1 MKRMSVTAL
10 SIVWAL
16 GCLGAYGAEEVA
28 KQPEAPS
35 CFQPRDTWWETML
48 ASREALAEEEAAAER
63 RVEADRLADP
73 VLKVFQPLRAQL
85 TSQQEPRKIKV
96 PIAGVKQ
103 LYLGCSGQGRAF
115 LGEPQL
121 IGRDGKAVPLPLA
134 EARGPTRHGW
144 FAHSG
149 KRNRWKPIVW
159 GKQKYDTGLTI
170 ENWEICI
177 ELDGQAEWLE
187 GWLGAQPER
196 GDRQVEFW
204 VQCRS
209 LAEVK
214 ARAIAARQALEFAVA
229 AAFPS
234 PVDSRQ
240 QQLEM
245 SSGIWK
251 ADWKRGD
258 LADLAAR
265 YAAACGAKQKQAAE
279 GIAKRCK
286 SFAELKAVRDLFYSQ
301 YIEKRLALARKTLK
315 MVERAAKRPQLTA
328 ELAAME
334 KQFADP
340 QEDSQGEEFYVRLC
354 NLRRKIILAHPALN
368 FPKLLI
374 NKRSGFLPEHM
385 CDQYLGR
392 HSRKAPGL
400 VVLEDWK
407 QNPRETV
414 LLAGK
419 LPPGGTIHPDL
430 SYDAKRVLFA
440 FADHS
445 IQHDDDRPMTKRDY
459 WRTSSEY
466 SGARRRAYFIYEY
479 SFETGKVR
487 QVTGTAA
494 DPMVCAKGRRT
505 VLIEDTDPCYLPDGG
520 MAFISTRCQQFGRCH
535 GLRYAPSYTLHRG
548 ELDGT
553 RIRPLSFNEANEWGP
568 AVLSDG
574 SLVYARWDYI
584 NRNLGIFHGLG
595 SMRPDGTQT
604 AHYYGNNSPRPYLI
618 GEAQPIPGTHKTV
631 ATAGPHH
638 GQTLG
643 TLIVIDPR
651 KGRDHGAPLTSITP
665 ELSGREVNVPRGA
678 ARTTMPLS
686 DDLHFRRRSDRRAG
700 TPWPVSE
707 ELFLCTYKHGRR
719 YAIYLIDILGG
730 RELIYSDA
738 NISCFDP
745 IPLRPRPMPPALPPY
760 IARGK
765 SDKTGVFY
773 IQNVYK
779 CSQPLEPGSIKRM
792 RINELISQPTAKPD
806 ALNYPVEIVKR
817 ILGTVPVR
825 ADGSVAFEAPARTA
839 FQFQLL
845 DEKGMAVMTMRSLV
859 YLQPG
864 ERASCVG
871 CHEPPNTASPPMGLS
886 KVKVD
891 QITPPAGPRYEG
903 GFSFMRTVQPVLDR
917 YCISCHG
924 LDKEQKNVNLLGPEW
939 GKRSSRKPSYRS
951 LIASGR
957 VKFVGEAIKPS
968 RPKDFFAHG
977 GTLAKM
983 LLDGHPDKKGKKR
996 LELDRE
1002 SFQRI
1007 VDWLDVNA
1015 QIYGDYSHNRIEKQ
1029 RSRFEGVKRLREA
1042 IAKRFGKKLASQPY
1056 TALVNVAN
1064 PSESRVLMA
1073 PLPAA
1078 AGGWGQIAKGAFS
1091 GKIDPGWQEMR
1102 KLVEGSISPPKY
1114 RDIDGACGR
1123 DGACVCGCCWVRKDP
1138 AVRRQTTKPPPPSVK
1153 MISAGTGPTDGTSR
1167 AIPSTWSGTS
1177 YISPDRS
1184 CSHTTASSFSICPC
1198 WTTPSS
1204 RPL

>member
-1 MKRMSVTAL
+1 MISTRWIVRTSVPFMMLVA
-10 SIVWAL
+10 
-16 GCLGAYGAEEVA
+16 GAAAAEGTVKA
-28 KQPEAPS
+28 EARG
-35 CFQPRDTWWETML
+35 CFQPRGAWWETML
-48 ASREALAEEEAAAER
+48 ASRESLAEEEAAAER

-149 KRNRWKPIVW
+149 MRNRWKPIVW
-159 GKQKYDTGLTI
+159 KQQNYDTGFTI

-196 GDRQVEFW
+196 GVRQVEFW

-214 ARAIAARQALEFAVA
+214 ARAAAARETLVVVVA

-234 PVDSRQ
+234 PVDARQ
-240 QQLEM
+240 QRIEA
-245 SSGIWK
+245 SAGIWK

-258 LADLAAR
+258 VADLATR
-265 YAAACGAKQKQAAE
+265 YAGACGGKQKQAAE
-279 GIAKRCK
+279 EIAGRCK
-286 SFAELKAVRDLFYSQ
+286 SVAELKAMRDLFYAQ
-301 YIEKRLALARKTLK
+301 YIEPRLALARKTLD
-315 MVERAAKRPQLTA
+315 MVERAAPRPQLTA
-328 ELAAME
+328 ELAVLE

-340 QEDSQGEEFYVRLC
+340 QGNSNGEAFYVRVC
-354 NLRRKIILAHPALN
+354 NLRRKIVLSHPALD
-368 FPKLLI
+368 FPQLLI

-392 HSRKAPGL
+392 HSREAPGL

-407 QNPRETV
+407 GSPRETV

-445 IQHDDDRPMTKRDY
+445 TEHDDDQPMTEPRY
-459 WRTSSEY
+459 WITGDER
-466 SGARRRAYFIYEY
+466 SGARHRAYFIYEY
-479 SFETGKVR
+479 SFQTGKVR
-487 QVTGTAA
+487 QITGTAA
-494 DPMVCAKGRRT
+494 DPMVRQRERQT

-535 GLRYAPSYTLHRG
+535 GLRYAPSYTLHRC

-553 RIRPLSFNEANEWGP
+553 GIRQLSFNEANEWGP

-574 SLVYARWDYI
+574 SIVYSRWDYI
-584 NRNLGIFHGLG
+584 NRSLVAFQSLSVMH
-595 SMRPDGTQT
+595 PDGTQT
-604 AHYYGNNSPRPYLI
+604 AHYYGNNSPRPCLT
-618 GEAQPIPGTHKTV
+618 GEPQPVPDTRKTV
-631 ATAGPHH
+631 ATAAAHH

-643 TLIVIDPR
+643 SLIVIDPR
-651 KGRDHGAPLTSITP
+651 KGQNHGPPLTSITP
-665 ELSGREVNVPRGA
+665 ELPAPEGSLPQGTT
-678 ARTTMPLS
+678 RTAIPLA
-686 DDLHFRRRSDRRAG
+686 DDLPSRTSGGQRTDLRFPLGAG
-700 TPWPVSE
+700 TPWPINE
-707 ELFLCTYKHGRR
+707 ELFLCTYQHGSQ
-719 YAIYLIDILGG
+719 YAVYLIDVLGG

-745 IPLRPRPMPPALPPY
+745 IPLRPRPMPPVLPSA
-760 IARGK
+760 IAGRE
-765 SDKTGVFY
+765 SEKTGTFY
-773 IQNVYK
+773 IQDVYQ
-779 CSQPLEPGSIKRM
+779 CSHPLKPGSIKHLRV
-792 RINELISQPTAKPD
+792 NEIISQPTAKPA

-817 ILGTVPVR
+817 IVGTVPVE
-825 ADGSVAFEAPARTA
+825 ADGSVAFEAPARTP

-845 DEKGMAVMTMRSLV
+845 DENGMAVMTMRSLV

-864 ERASCVG
+864 EQASCVG
-871 CHEPPNTASPPMGLS
+871 CHEPRSSVPRTLRPAKATVQPL
-886 KVKVD
+886 
-891 QITPPAGPRYEG
+891 TPPAGPSYEG
-903 GFSFMRTVQPVLDR
+903 GFSFMRSVQPVLDR

-924 LDKEQKNVNLLGPEW
+924 LDKVEKDVNLLGPMSW
-939 GKRSSRKPSYRS
+939 RPGRKSSYGA
-951 LIASGR
+951 LMASGR
-957 VKFVGEAIKPS
+957 VKRAEEGTQPS

-983 LLDGHPDKKGKKR
+983 LLDGHPDKDGKKQV
-996 LELDRE
+996 ELDRE

-1015 QIYGDYSHNRIEKQ
+1015 QCYGDYSHNRIESQ
-1029 RSRFEGVKRLREA
+1029 RPSPEGEKALREA
-1042 IAKRFGKKLASQPY
+1042 IAKRFGAELAGQPY
-1056 TALVNVAN
+1056 AALVNVAN
-1064 PSESRVLMA
+1064 PFESRVLMA
-1073 PLPAA
+1073 PLPVAA
-1078 AGGWGQIAKGAFS
+1078 SGWGQITKGAFS
-1091 GKIDPGWQEMR
+1091 GKSDPAWQELL
-1102 KLVEGSISPPKY
+1102 KLAERSVAPPKY
-1114 RDIDGACGR
+1114 RDIAGTCGR
-1123 DGACVCGCCWVRKDP
+1123 DEACVCGCCWVRKDR
-1138 AVRRQTTKPPPPSVK
+1138 AAREMTFTRATEERRK
-1153 MISAGTGPTDGTSR
+1153 
-1167 AIPSTWSGTS
+1167 
-1177 YISPDRS
+1177 
-1184 CSHTTASSFSICPC
+1184 
-1198 WTTPSS
+1198 
-1204 RPL
+1204 